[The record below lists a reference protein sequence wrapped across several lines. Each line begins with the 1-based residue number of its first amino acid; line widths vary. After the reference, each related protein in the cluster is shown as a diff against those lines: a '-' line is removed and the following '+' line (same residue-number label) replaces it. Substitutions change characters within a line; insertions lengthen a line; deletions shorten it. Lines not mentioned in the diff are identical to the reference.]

1 MAENAVI
8 VAAPAGIAPPPPYLP
23 AESITG
29 FPIVTF
35 DQLQP
40 NHFYYAEYDE
50 GGDKQDYVFFTYAD
64 GYQWKTA
71 DSVTMLYM
79 FNREVKRVVNTNEFN
94 ELIGQVIGQEDSVVP
109 QAILN
114 MNGEHIS
121 YTQYKEIMRGP
132 FEGDPEEDPY
142 NNMADF
148 DAAWFRF
155 ALTDEYTA
163 WKEIL
168 PVKKWRVNRGDIS
181 NEGNSRH
188 HFVIHSLPQ
197 AGGRA
202 RRRRR
207 STRRRHTLRRRKTAH
222 RRRRA

>member
-1 MAENAVI
+1 MAENENAVI

-64 GYQWKTA
+64 GYPWKTA
-71 DSVTMLYM
+71 DWVKMLYM
-79 FNREVKRVVNTNEFN
+79 FSREVKRVVNTNELN
-94 ELIGQVIGQEDSVVP
+94 ELIGQEGIVVP

-132 FEGDPEEDPY
+132 FEGDPAEDPY
-142 NNMADF
+142 NDMADF
-148 DAAWFRF
+148 NAAWFSF
-155 ALTDEYTA
+155 ALTDEYAEWRETQ
-163 WKEIL
+163 
-168 PVKKWRVNRGDIS
+168 PVKIWKVNRGNIS
-181 NEGNSRH
+181 NEGNPLY

-207 STRRRHTLRRRKTAH
+207 STRRRRTLRRRKTAH